1 MKLKKTSAL
10 AVVAV
15 LLAGAGPAKADF
27 DLSEIRLP
35 PGFEIEEYL
44 AGAAN
49 ARDMAIGENGTLFIG
64 TRTKGTV
71 YAVRDPGGPNQ
82 QIIELASRLI
92 SPNGVAVRGS
102 SLFVAEIHRILEYQ
116 NVEERLGEANPPKIF
131 HDGMPTDRHHGW
143 RAIGF
148 APDGWLY
155 VAQGAP
161 CNICDTYATIDRIPP
176 QGGEREVWA
185 RGVRNSV
192 GLAWHPET
200 GDLWF
205 TENGRD
211 LMGDDIPPANSIM
224 RRVPGCTS
232 GSRSAMGPIF
242 PSRTRSGQA
251 WAIAPSATPPAQ
263 ELGPHVAP
271 VGLAFYTGDAFPTEY
286 KGRLFIAEHGSWNRS
301 RKIGYRVMMLELE
314 GDKVVSY
321 EPFAEGWLQI
331 EGNDGRGGNDGIG
344 RKCWA
349 GRPTYSCIPTAAF
362 SSATISGCVYRVRYT
377 GN

>member
-1 MKLKKTSAL
+1 MKSKKTSAL

-15 LLAGAGPAKADF
+15 LFAGTGPVQADF

-35 PGFEIEEYL
+35 DGFVIEEYVT
-44 AGAAN
+44 GVRN
-49 ARDMAIGENGTLFIG
+49 ARGMAIGENGTLFIG
-64 TRTKGTV
+64 TRQIGKV
-71 YAVRDPGGPNQ
+71 HAVRDPGGPNQ
-82 QIIELASRLI
+82 EIIELASNLI
-92 SPNGVAVRGS
+92 SPNGLAVRGS
-102 SLFVAEIHRILEYQ
+102 SLFVAEIHRILEYED
-116 NVEERLGEANPPKIF
+116 VEERLGQDISPKVF
-131 HDGMPTDRHHGW
+131 HDGMPSDRHHGW

-200 GDLWF
+200 GELWF

-211 LMGDDIPPANSIM
+211 HMGDDIPPCELNHAPRAGM
-224 RRVPGCTS
+224 HFG
-232 GSRSAMGPIF
+232 F
-242 PSRTRSGQA
+242 PFCHGTDIPDPDPE
-251 WAIAPSATPPAQ
+251 WASLGDCASATQPAQ

-271 VGLAFYTGDAFPTEY
+271 VGLAFYTGDAFPAEY

-301 RKIGYRVMMLELE
+301 RKIGYRVMMLELD
-314 GDKVVSY
+314 GDRVVSY
-321 EPFAEGWLQI
+321 EPFADGWL
-331 EGNDGRGGNDGIG
+331 RGEETL
-344 RKCWA
+344 
-349 GRPTYSCIPTAAF
+349 GRPAYVLVDRDGSLL
-362 SSATISGCVYRVRYT
+362 ISDDHRGVVYRVRYT
-377 GN
+377 GD